1 MPRQPAE
8 VRRNL
13 RTAAEHALKVRFG
26 LLRNVELD
34 DKGRSAEMR
43 SVLSPEIGGP
53 ELDAA
58 LSDVKRGAGGELR
71 PTKKRDGSYRPPPLH
86 SVYGSCGLALSCF
99 APWRLDPTSLW
110 IASHGAFNEIRLEVK
125 LPIRGIPETDEPPNL
140 DVGASS
146 DDRVLVIES
155 KLTEHLDANHVA
167 QFQEK
172 YKRAILYAEP
182 SWRAF
187 YESLLD
193 EAEKELGRRFH
204 YVHVGQLVRHY
215 LGLASQLVEKGIYE
229 GRRGTLL
236 YLYWEPDDAET
247 YRACRTHRD
256 EVLVLQEAVSDPDIS
271 FEAISYRE
279 LWRSWEEASGP
290 PWLIR
295 HASYLEA
302 RYGVSL
308 SEGDGFRVERE

>member
-8 VRRNL
+8 ERPNL
-13 RTAAEHALKVRFG
+13 RTTAEQALKHRFG
-26 LLRNVELD
+26 LLRNLELD
-34 DKGRSAEMR
+34 DRGRLAELR
-43 SVLSPEIGGP
+43 PLLSPEIGGA

-58 LSDVKRGAGGELR
+58 VSDIRRGAGGELR
-71 PTKKRDGSYRPPPLH
+71 PTKKKDGSYRPPPLN
-86 SVYGSCGLALSCF
+86 SVYGSCGLVLSCF
-99 APWRLDPTSLW
+99 APWRLDAGSLR
-110 IASHGAFNEIRLEVK
+110 IGRHGAFSELRLEVK

-140 DVGASS
+140 DVGASNE
-146 DDRVLVIES
+146 DRVLVIES

-172 YKRAILYAEP
+172 YNRAILYAEP

-193 EAEKELGRRFH
+193 EAEKKLGRRFH
-204 YVHVGQLVRHY
+204 YLHVGQLVRHY

-236 YLYWEPDDAET
+236 YLYWEPDHAET
-247 YRACRTHRD
+247 YVACRTHRD
-256 EVLVLQEAVSDPDIS
+256 EVLALQEAVSDPDIS
-271 FEAISYRE
+271 LETMSYRD
-279 LWRSWEEASGP
+279 LWRSWEEALGS

-295 HASYLEA
+295 HASYLEH

-308 SEGDGFRVERE
+308 SRAR